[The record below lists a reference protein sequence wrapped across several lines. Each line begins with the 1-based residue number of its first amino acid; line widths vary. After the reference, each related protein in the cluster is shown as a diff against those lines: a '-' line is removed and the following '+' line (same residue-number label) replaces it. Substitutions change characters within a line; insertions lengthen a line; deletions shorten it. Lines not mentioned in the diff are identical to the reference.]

1 VACLANLLRKYCSTV
16 APTCPADS
24 LRARKRARWAI
35 GVNSRG
41 STALRL
47 PDTTTGAA
55 LGAGVG
61 HQQARV
67 LHAPVPGAM
76 FVNGD
81 PPALHVRLVH
91 KRTEFDVHVDP
102 NATFG
107 ELRVRTCPELTRCA

>member
-1 VACLANLLRKYCSTV
+1 MF
-16 APTCPADS
+16 
-24 LRARKRARWAI
+24 
-35 GVNSRG
+35 
-41 STALRL
+41 
-47 PDTTTGAA
+47 
-55 LGAGVG
+55 
-61 HQQARV
+61 
-67 LHAPVPGAM
+67 APVPGAM